1 MSAISRIRRDERGSM
16 AVELVILA
24 PVLMMFAMLVVAG
37 GRYVGAE
44 GDVEAAAR
52 DAARAASLESDHGA
66 AVRVANETIA
76 ASLDEIDGADCRHT
90 MSDQWQAD
98 GFVRVR
104 VTCDVPYGDLGLLGL
119 PGHVTVDAESYV
131 RLDPYRRFDE

>member
-1 MSAISRIRRDERGSM
+1 MSRIRRDERGSM

-52 DAARAASLESDHGA
+52 DAARAASLESDRGA
-66 AVRVANETIA
+66 AIQAANATVV

-90 MSDQWQAD
+90 ISTEWEAD

-104 VTCDVPYGDLGLLGL
+104 VSCDVPYGDLGLLGL

-131 RLDPYRRFDE
+131 RLDPYRRFE